1 MSDVPVPIDIQLHTR
16 SKTLELAYADQQ
28 HFQLSCEYLRVYSPS
43 AEVKGHGRGQEVLQ
57 TGKIDVGISAIHPVG
72 NYAIQFVF
80 SDGHDSG
87 IFSWRYLYELCQH
100 QQAYWQDYLER
111 LRVAGASRDPQVQV
125 VQVFGGDKQ

>member
-16 SKTLELAYADQQ
+16 SKTLELAYADKQY
-28 HFQLSCEYLRVYSPS
+28 FQLSCEYLRVYSPS

-57 TGKIDVGISAIHPVG
+57 TGKIDVGINAIHPVG

-111 LRVAGASRDPQVQV
+111 LRLAGASRDPDVQV
-125 VQVFGGDKQ
+125 VQVFGDDKQ

>member
-16 SKTLELAYADQQ
+16 SKTLELAYADKQ

-57 TGKIDVGISAIHPVG
+57 TGKIDVGINAIHPVG

-111 LRVAGASRDPQVQV
+111 LRVAGASRDPDVQV
-125 VQVFGGDKQ
+125 VQVFGDDKQ